1 MSHGGHGGKSFLN
14 REHTVSDT
22 GIDSIQSHD
31 GISDGLFMN
40 AEGLDKKDLLTLVT
54 GLFLCRDDVP
64 DNFRKNHGRTL
75 PRPLD
80 IIDDRDDRGLCRD
93 LASFEGE

>member
-1 MSHGGHGGKSFLN
+1 
-14 REHTVSDT
+14 
-22 GIDSIQSHD
+22 
-31 GISDGLFMN
+31 
-40 AEGLDKKDLLTLVT
+40 VT